1 MTHYHHVHHHLLI
14 YLPTHLSTCIT
25 TGELE
30 QLKAS
35 MHDDFAK
42 VKFQLSEME
51 AHTSMLDTE
60 NKQLRHEIASM
71 TGDMDTSSTVTAST
85 KSAVSNANIRRPV
98 SLDIVD
104 DDNASIASSIP
115 YKGTRQQQTK
125 ANNNNN
131 IVHNNTRVSMSSSSG
146 SLHQQQQQQHHHNI
160 NSTTH
165 DDPERLLSETQRKD
179 LIDDVSTNFLALC
192 SEHNIDD
199 DLTTIVSPTTIS
211 SIIYAS
217 ISSQSYTSSIY
228 LSIYP
233 SIYLYINEW
242 ICM

>member
-1 MTHYHHVHHHLLI
+1 MMIVDCDDVVFIKIDMILLDYI
-14 YLPTHLSTCIT
+14 DDSLSSCSSSSTYLPIYLSTCIT

-104 DDNASIASSIP
+104 DDNASIASSVP
-115 YKGTRQQQTK
+115 YKGTRQQQAK
-125 ANNNNN
+125 ANNNNNNN

-146 SLHQQQQQQHHHNI
+146 SLHQQQQQQHHHHNI
-160 NSTTH
+160 NSSTH
-165 DDPERLLSETQRKD
+165 DDPERLLSESQRKD

-199 DLTTIVSPTTIS
+199 DLTTIVRGLRR
-211 SIIYAS
+211 YH
-217 ISSQSYTSSIY
+217 
-228 LSIYP
+228 L
-233 SIYLYINEW
+233 
-242 ICM
+242 